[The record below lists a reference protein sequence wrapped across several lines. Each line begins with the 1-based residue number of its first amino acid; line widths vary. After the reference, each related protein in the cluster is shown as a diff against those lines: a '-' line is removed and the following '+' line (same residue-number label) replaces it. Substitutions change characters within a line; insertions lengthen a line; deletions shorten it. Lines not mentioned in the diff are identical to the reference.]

1 MARLH
6 ILLAS
11 RENHLNCRSMF
22 SERKFSNIHQ
32 YPTRSLHNSMPHLT
46 RDVFTPTRPAR
57 IAFVERESV
66 NAKLVNSLT
75 TPGKQIVVYGHS
87 GTGKTTLLV
96 NKLTQLYER
105 HITTRCMKGLKFE
118 QLILDAFDQLE
129 PFYTQERQHSI
140 RTITGVDLGASYL
153 ALQAKISSQSSSDSS
168 AKETRILPPQLTPQA
183 LGRFLGAQKACWV
196 LEDFHKIDESEK
208 VELSQLMKVFMD
220 LSDEYPDLKIIALG
234 AVDTARQVVDYDSE
248 MRNRVA
254 EIHVSLMTEQEISSI
269 ISKGEQALNVRFT
282 PDIKRLVARHSNGL
296 ASVCHHLCLNM
307 CSAANI
313 IETVPGATEELTR
326 EHCEH
331 AVKTYVDEA
340 SDSIKSA
347 FDKALK
353 QRRKTQYEN
362 AKLIISALSGLS
374 EGGAART
381 DIFNRIK
388 RSESK
393 YPETNLKYLLPK
405 LCTPEYGGI
414 LRFDSNSG
422 LYSFSDP
429 IYRAYA
435 LAQYQARPSTS
446 PHDAQSKFEET
457 LLRLLT
463 EKLSLAAP
471 GQFHIT
477 VNGIARG

>member
-1 MARLH
+1 MEIA
-6 ILLAS
+6 
-11 RENHLNCRSMF
+11 
-22 SERKFSNIHQ
+22 
-32 YPTRSLHNSMPHLT
+32 LT
-46 RDVFTPTRPAR
+46 RDVFTPTKPAR
-57 IAFVERESV
+57 IAFVERDSV
-66 NAKLVNSLT
+66 NDKLVNSLT

-118 QLILDAFDQLE
+118 QLLLDAFDQLA
-129 PFYTQERQHSI
+129 PFYTQERQASVK
-140 RTITGVDLGASYL
+140 TTTGVDLGASYQM
-153 ALQAKISSQSSSDSS
+153 LQAKISAHVSTDASEKQ
-168 AKETRILPPQLTPQA
+168 TRLLPPQLTAQA

-208 VELSQLMKVFMD
+208 DKLSQLMKVFMD
-220 LSDEYPDLKIIALG
+220 LSDDYPDLKIVALG

-254 EIHVSLMTEQEISSI
+254 EVHVSLMTEQEISAI
-269 ISKGEQALNVRFT
+269 IAKGEQALNVRFN

-307 CSAANI
+307 CNAAGI
-313 IETVPGATEELTR
+313 VQTVEGQPVNLTA

-353 QRRKTQYEN
+353 QRRKTQYAN
-362 AKLIISALSGLS
+362 ADLIIEALSSLS
-374 EGGAART
+374 EGGAARS
-381 DIFNRIK
+381 DIYLRI
-388 RSESK
+388 RRTEES

-405 LCTPEYGGI
+405 LCTAEYGGV

-435 LAQYQARPSTS
+435 LAQFQKRSRPTST
-446 PHDAQSKFEET
+446 DAESMFEVT

-463 EKLSLAAP
+463 EKLSVDKASPLRVTF
-471 GQFHIT
+471 QT
-477 VNGIARG
+477 VSKKR

>member
-1 MARLH
+1 ML
-6 ILLAS
+6 
-11 RENHLNCRSMF
+11 
-22 SERKFSNIHQ
+22 
-32 YPTRSLHNSMPHLT
+32 YLT
-46 RDVFTPTRPAR
+46 RDVFTPTKPAR
-57 IAFVERESV
+57 IAFVERDSV
-66 NAKLVNSLT
+66 NDKLVNSLT

-129 PFYTQERQHSI
+129 PFYTQERQRVFKTS
-140 RTITGVDLGASYL
+140 TGVDLGASYL
-153 ALQAKISSQSSSDSS
+153 ALQAKITSQSSSDSS
-168 AKETRILPPQLTPQA
+168 EKEARILPPQLTPQA

-196 LEDFHKIDESEK
+196 LEDFHKVDEGEK
-208 VELSQLMKVFMD
+208 VRLSQLMKVFMD
-220 LSDEYPDLKIIALG
+220 LSDDYPDLKIIALG

-254 EIHVSLMTEQEISSI
+254 EIHVALMTEHEISAI
-269 ISKGEQALNVRFT
+269 IEKGEQALNVRFR
-282 PDIKRLVARHSNGL
+282 PEIKRLVARHSNGL
-296 ASVCHHLCLNM
+296 GSVCHHLCLNM
-307 CSAANI
+307 CIAAGVV
-313 IETVPGATEELTR
+313 ETVSGAPVDLTR

-331 AVKTYVDEA
+331 AVKTYVEEA

-353 QRRKTQYEN
+353 QRRKTQYAN
-362 AKLIISALSGLS
+362 AQLIIEALSMLS
-374 EGGAART
+374 EGGAARA
-381 DIFNRIK
+381 DIHNRIK
-388 RSESK
+388 RTEPK

-405 LCTPEYGGI
+405 LCTAEYGGI

-435 LAQYQARPSTS
+435 LAQYQKRPSHT
-446 PHDAQSKFEET
+446 PHDAQSMFEET
-457 LLRLLT
+457 LFRLLT
-463 EKLSLAAP
+463 DKLSKDAKASF
-471 GQFHIT
+471 QIT
-477 VNGIARG
+477 LKAVQRG

>member
-1 MARLH
+1 MAGSVVWIAFLDLV
-6 ILLAS
+6 ILLD
-11 RENHLNCRSMF
+11 
-22 SERKFSNIHQ
+22 
-32 YPTRSLHNSMPHLT
+32 MPYLT
-46 RDVFTPTRPAR
+46 RDVFTPTKPAR
-57 IAFVERESV
+57 IAFVERDSV
-66 NAKLVNSLT
+66 NDKLVNSLT

-129 PFYTQERQHSI
+129 PFYTHERQRVI
-140 RTITGVDLGASYL
+140 KTISGVDLGASYL
-153 ALQAKISSQSSSDSS
+153 ALQAKISSQSSLDSS
-168 AKETRILPPQLTPQA
+168 EKESRILPPQLTPQA
-183 LGRFLGAQKACWV
+183 LGRFLGAQQACWV
-196 LEDFHKIDESEK
+196 LEDFHKIDEGEK
-208 VELSQLMKVFMD
+208 VKLSQLMKVFMD
-220 LSDEYPDLKIIALG
+220 LSDEYADLKIIALG

-254 EIHVSLMTEQEISSI
+254 EIHVSLMTEQEISAI
-269 ISKGEQALNVRFT
+269 IEKGEQALNVRFS
-282 PDIKRLVARHSNGL
+282 PEIKRLVARHSNGL

-307 CSAANI
+307 CAAAGI
-313 IETVPGATEELTR
+313 QQTVSGDAVNLTR

-353 QRRKTQYEN
+353 QRRKTQYAN
-362 AKLIISALSGLS
+362 AQLIIESLSALS
-374 EGGAART
+374 EGGAARS
-381 DIFNRIK
+381 DILNRIK

-393 YPETNLKYLLPK
+393 YPEANLKYLLPK
-405 LCTPEYGGI
+405 LCTAEYGGI

-422 LYSFSDP
+422 LYSFADP

-435 LAQYQARPSTS
+435 LALYQKRAMRPS
-446 PHDAQSKFEET
+446 HDAHSIFEST

-463 EKLSLAAP
+463 EKLSKD
-471 GQFHIT
+471 GQGNFHIT
-477 VNGIARG
+477 VKAVHRG